1 VPCDRSCIDGCAA
14 LPASAIPPVAAV
26 TQHLHESGEHER
38 SPSRGSPIELSEE
51 LTEAVQ
57 EALEQGDAERAASLA
72 APLHVADQADLLE
85 QLGRE
90 NRATLVAELEPQL
103 DPELLTYLDETVRE
117 EVLDQLGPQQAGA
130 AIAQLETDDAIEILE
145 DLDPAEQMA
154 LLETLP
160 MPERV
165 AVEAG
170 LAYPEDSAGR
180 LMQRDFV
187 AAPEF
192 WSVGQTIDYLRAN
205 PNLPDD
211 FYDLYIIN
219 PRYEPVGSIPLSKVV
234 RNKRGVLLTELKLK
248 ELHLIPVELD
258 QEKVG
263 FMFRQYGLV
272 SAPVVDLNGRMLGVI
287 TVDDVVDVIEE
298 EAQEDILRLTGVA
311 EAGVFA
317 PTLQTSLRR
326 VPWLLVNLVTAALA
340 ALVVAQFADAIDRLV
355 VLAVL
360 MPIVAALGGNAAMQA
375 VTVTVRALAIRQITR
390 ANALRVLGKELAVG
404 GLNGLVLLVAS
415 LVLVLAWFGE
425 FWLGVIFSAGVV
437 LTIIVAA
444 LVGVTVPLVLD
455 RLGID
460 PAVASSVFAMTV
472 TDMFGFFAFLGLASL
487 YLL

>member
-1 VPCDRSCIDGCAA
+1 VATVTK
-14 LPASAIPPVAAV
+14 PP
-26 TQHLHESGEHER
+26 HEPSEHEP
-38 SPSRGSPIELSEE
+38 SPSPGTPIELSEE

-57 EALEQGDAERAASLA
+57 EALEQGDAERAADLA

-90 NRATLVAELEPQL
+90 DRATLVAELEPQL

-130 AIAQLETDDAIEILE
+130 AIAQLDTDDAIEILE

-160 MPERV
+160 MPERA

-192 WSVGQTIDYLRAN
+192 WTVGQTIDYLRAN
-205 PNLPDD
+205 PSLPDD

-234 RNKRGVLLTELKLK
+234 RSKRGVLLTELRLK
-248 ELHLIPVELD
+248 ELHLVPVELD

-272 SAPVVDLNGRMLGVI
+272 SAPVVDVNGRMLGVI

-298 EAQEDILRLTGVA
+298 EAQEDILKLGGLRETDLFQPPLR
-311 EAGVFA
+311 AGM
-317 PTLQTSLRR
+317 RR
-326 VPWLLVNLVTAALA
+326 FPWLLINLGTAILA
-340 ALVVAQFADAIDRLV
+340 SVVIAQFEEAIEQVVA
-355 VLAVL
+355 LAVL
-360 MPIVAALGGNAAMQA
+360 MPIVASMGGNGGTQT
-375 VTVTVRALAIRQITR
+375 VTVVVRALATREITP
-390 ANALRVLGKELAVG
+390 ANAMRVLGKEFLVG
-404 GLNGLVLLVAS
+404 GFNGLLFLVTGVLVA
-415 LVLVLAWFGE
+415 VVWFGSLM
-425 FWLGVIFSAGVV
+425 LGVLFGIALLITLIFAALAGVV
-437 LTIIVAA
+437 IPVAF
-444 LVGVTVPLVLD
+444 D
-455 RLGID
+455 RLGVD
-460 PAVASSVFAMTV
+460 PALASGVFMTTV
-472 TDMFGFFAFLGLASL
+472 TDVVGFLSFLGLASI

>member
-1 VPCDRSCIDGCAA
+1 VRSAA
-14 LPASAIPPVAAV
+14 AVPPVATV
-26 TQHLHESGEHER
+26 TKPPHEPSEHEP
-38 SPSRGSPIELSEE
+38 SPSPGTPIELSEE

-57 EALEQGDAERAASLA
+57 EALEQGDAERAADLA

-90 NRATLVAELEPQL
+90 DRATLVAELEPQL

-130 AIAQLETDDAIEILE
+130 AIAQLDTDDAIEILE

-160 MPERV
+160 MPERA

-192 WSVGQTIDYLRAN
+192 WTVGQTIDYLRAN
-205 PNLPDD
+205 PSLPDD

-234 RNKRGVLLTELKLK
+234 RSKRGVLLTELRLK
-248 ELHLIPVELD
+248 ELHLVPVELD

-272 SAPVVDLNGRMLGVI
+272 SAPVVDVNGRMLGVI

-298 EAQEDILRLTGVA
+298 EAQEDILKLGGLRETDLFQPPLR
-311 EAGVFA
+311 AG
-317 PTLQTSLRR
+317 LRR
-326 VPWLLVNLVTAALA
+326 FPWLLINLGTAILA
-340 ALVVAQFADAIDRLV
+340 SVVIAQFEEAIEQVVA
-355 VLAVL
+355 LAVL
-360 MPIVAALGGNAAMQA
+360 MPIVASMGGNGGTQT
-375 VTVTVRALAIRQITR
+375 VTVVVRALATREITP
-390 ANALRVLGKELAVG
+390 ANAMRVLGKEFLVG
-404 GLNGLVLLVAS
+404 GFNGLLFLVTGVLVA
-415 LVLVLAWFGE
+415 VVWFGSLM
-425 FWLGVIFSAGVV
+425 LGVLFGIALLITLIFAALAGVV
-437 LTIIVAA
+437 IPVAF
-444 LVGVTVPLVLD
+444 D
-455 RLGID
+455 RLGVD
-460 PAVASSVFAMTV
+460 PALASGVFMTTV
-472 TDMFGFFAFLGLASL
+472 TDVVGFLSFLGLASI

>member
-1 VPCDRSCIDGCAA
+1 MQDPETEA
-14 LPASAIPPVAAV
+14 PADADA
-26 TQHLHESGEHER
+26 
-38 SPSRGSPIELSEE
+38 PIELSEK
-51 LTEAVQ
+51 LTEAVA
-57 EALEQGDAERAASLA
+57 EALEQGDLERAASLA
-72 APLHVADQADLLE
+72 TPLHAADQADLLE

-90 NRATLVAELEPQL
+90 DRAALVAQLEPEL
-103 DPELLTYLDETVRE
+103 DPELLTYLDETVRG
-117 EVLDQLGPQQAGA
+117 EVLEQLGPAQAGA
-130 AIAQLETDDAIEILE
+130 AIAQLDTDDAIGILE
-145 DLDPAEQMA
+145 DLDPTEQMA

-160 MPERV
+160 MPERA

-170 LAYPEDSAGR
+170 LAYPEESAGR

-192 WSVGQTIDYLRAN
+192 WTVGQTIDYLRAN

-219 PRYEPVGSIPLSKVV
+219 PRFEPVGSVPLSKVL
-234 RNKRGVLLTELKLK
+234 RSKRGVLLTELRMKA
-248 ELHLIPVELD
+248 LHLVRVEED

-272 SAPVVDLNGRMLGVI
+272 SAPVVDVNGRMLGVI

-298 EAQEDILRLTGVA
+298 EAEEDILRLSGVPDV
-311 EAGVFA
+311 GVFA

-326 VPWLLVNLVTAALA
+326 VPWLLVNLGTAALA
-340 ALVVAQFADAIDRLV
+340 ALVIAQFADAIDRLV

-390 ANALRVLGKELAVG
+390 ANALRVLAKELAVG

-415 LVLVLAWFGE
+415 LLLVLAWFGQ
-425 FWLGVIFSAGVV
+425 FWLGVVFSAGIV

-444 LVGVTVPLVLD
+444 LVGVAVPLVLD

-460 PAVASSVFAMTV
+460 PAVASSVFALTV
-472 TDMFGFFAFLGLASL
+472 TDMFGFFAFLGLATL